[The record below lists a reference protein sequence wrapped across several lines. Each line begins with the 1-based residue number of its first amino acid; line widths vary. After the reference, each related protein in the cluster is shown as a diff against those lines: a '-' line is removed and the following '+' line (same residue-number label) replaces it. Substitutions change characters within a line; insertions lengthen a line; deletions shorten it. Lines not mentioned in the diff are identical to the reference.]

1 MRTIIEK
8 SHAIYATY
16 QWVLAQAGIVRAAG
30 HLLVHGFERGGPYFY
45 NRLVRSGRRLLKLFQ
60 VGRVAEAVQDGRVHL
75 FTLSAAAGTEE
86 VNYRSPR
93 H

>member
-16 QWVLAQAGIVRAAG
+16 QWVLAQAGIIRAAG

-45 NRLVRSGRRLLKLFQ
+45 NRLIRSGRQFLKSFE
-60 VGRVAEAVQDGRVHL
+60 VGRLAQAPWDGRV
-75 FTLSAAAGTEE
+75 
-86 VNYRSPR
+86 RSV
-93 H
+93 